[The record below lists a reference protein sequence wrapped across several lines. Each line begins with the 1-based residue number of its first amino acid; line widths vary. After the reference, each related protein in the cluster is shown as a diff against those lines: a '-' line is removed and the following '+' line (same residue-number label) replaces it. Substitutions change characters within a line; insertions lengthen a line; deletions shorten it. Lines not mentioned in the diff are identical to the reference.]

1 MLCMLFNEFIS
12 DQKQKNGIQV
22 NGYDQIIYVCL
33 YTTK

>member
-1 MLCMLFNEFIS
+1 MFCMLFKEFIS

-22 NGYDQIIYVCL
+22 NDYDQIIYVYL